1 MGDFLFVHDA
11 GQGAWC
17 WGKVWGYLTAPA
29 EHPPRLH
36 VRRAVGKLVSVDLPG
51 HGTTAG
57 GDVSRLSFDDFVSA
71 VTDAVRAQDLRDLT
85 MVGHGIAAPII
96 LHAAAK
102 LEQPPKRIV
111 LLAGFIPDEGKS
123 ALEMLPRSSKLG
135 LKLIARLNGRGM
147 MARLNG
153 RGINLRLPKAV
164 INSLYCNGMDPF
176 EVIKIVGRFC
186 PLPVQLL
193 QSRVYLNDLAR
204 MCPVTYVPLWRD
216 KLLSPRLQR
225 RMAERLGNVEMV
237 AELDSCH
244 EVMIEHPRQVAD
256 LLLRYA

>member
-36 VRRAVGKLVSVDLPG
+36 VRHAVGKLVSVDLPG
-51 HGTTAG
+51 HGTTTG
-57 GDVSRLSFDDFVSA
+57 GDISRLSFDDFVSA
-71 VTDAVRAQDLRDLT
+71 VTGAVQTQDLRDLT

-102 LEQPPKRIV
+102 LDQPPKRIV

-135 LKLIARLNGRGM
+135 LKLIARLNGRG
-147 MARLNG
+147 LNF
-153 RGINLRLPKAV
+153 RLPKAV
-164 INSLYCNGMDPF
+164 INSLYCNGMDVF

-186 PLPVQLL
+186 PLPVLLL
-193 QSRVYLNDLAR
+193 QSKVYLNDLTR
-204 MCPVTYVPLWRD
+204 TCPVTYVPLWRD
-216 KLLSPRLQR
+216 KLLSPRRQR
-225 RMAERLGNVEMV
+225 HMAERLGNVEMV